1 MKLALP
7 SKKKALLWTLG
18 VLGTVLVSALGSGVW
33 ESLLAPAIHASAR
46 WVLDIASLG
55 LTSYKDG
62 VYQEIATDNPS
73 AIGAATLGEVLL
85 VFSTVIMMIILYML
99 RFLDRIRAQR
109 ERLLRTLSE
118 ASPAS
123 QPDISMEA
131 RRQESMARLRV
142 VRRFQLVFYLL
153 LIAVGV
159 VFVQHQFYVARE
171 TYVNSADA
179 HYHQVMRVDSPYLD
193 AHEETEIES
202 AFAQIGSRD
211 DYVRLVS
218 QLESQCE
225 AHGQKVP
232 QFNPW

>member
-1 MKLALP
+1 
-7 SKKKALLWTLG
+7 
-18 VLGTVLVSALGSGVW
+18 
-33 ESLLAPAIHASAR
+33 
-46 WVLDIASLG
+46 
-55 LTSYKDG
+55 
-62 VYQEIATDNPS
+62 
-73 AIGAATLGEVLL
+73 
-85 VFSTVIMMIILYML
+85 
-99 RFLDRIRAQR
+99 
-109 ERLLRTLSE
+109 
-118 ASPAS
+118 
-123 QPDISMEA
+123 
-131 RRQESMARLRV
+131 
-142 VRRFQLVFYLL
+142 
-153 LIAVGV
+153 